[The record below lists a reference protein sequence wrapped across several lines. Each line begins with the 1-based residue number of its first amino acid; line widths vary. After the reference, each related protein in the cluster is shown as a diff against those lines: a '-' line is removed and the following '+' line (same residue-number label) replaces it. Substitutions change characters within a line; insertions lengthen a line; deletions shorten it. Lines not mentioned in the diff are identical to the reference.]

1 MLPRFICAGA
11 FVLLIGG
18 AAAAQPNTSTS
29 QSDSKPSIPIFQ
41 QAAPPTQE
49 QIERQKALDR
59 DYEATIHKLPNKK
72 NVGRPVGRHS
82 PYEKQAAIARKQK
95 GRPKPTFLAG
105 GVGSAGIMK
114 SPSRGGRG
122 QTAGMLRRSQT
133 CVLAARA
140 MKKNPS

>member
-1 MLPRFICAGA
+1 MLPRLIYAGA
-11 FVLLIGG
+11 FVLLIAG

-72 NVGRPVGRHS
+72 TSADPWGDIRPTKN
-82 PYEKQAAIARKQK
+82 KQQ
-95 GRPKPTFLAG
+95 
-105 GVGSAGIMK
+105 
-114 SPSRGGRG
+114 
-122 QTAGMLRRSQT
+122 
-133 CVLAARA
+133 
-140 MKKNPS
+140 